1 MIPTSTEDVQM
12 NNFIKLLR
20 DAHAASKYDTDTIT
34 SSLCRTDINKEMKG
48 AVTSAIERQE
58 TVPNPSEKN
67 KTKLKKVINLRF
79 S

>member
-1 MIPTSTEDVQM
+1 M
-12 NNFIKLLR
+12 KLLR
-20 DAHAASKYDTDTIT
+20 DAHVASKYDTDTIT

-67 KTKLKKVINLRF
+67 KTKLRKVYLCGLFHKIIYQYNYI
-79 S
+79 